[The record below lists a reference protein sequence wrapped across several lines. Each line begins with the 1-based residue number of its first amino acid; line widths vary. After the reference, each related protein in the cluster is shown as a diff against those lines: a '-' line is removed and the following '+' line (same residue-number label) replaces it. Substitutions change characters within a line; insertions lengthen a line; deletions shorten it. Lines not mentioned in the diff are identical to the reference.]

1 MKTRILTSVVG
12 IGILAAVLWWVHTP
26 VLPVAVG
33 LLAIIASW
41 EIFHAVGFG
50 TRDLYLLVPVA
61 VVDMMVM
68 LTAGETLQLIA
79 IPMVTLMAVYLAVCL
94 IRKSQ
99 EISFE
104 KLGSVVFFS
113 GVALLGFYSLRWFA
127 YALPADTYHQDA
139 VYFILLGLCFAWG
152 GDTGAYFIGRSFG
165 KHKLAPIVSPKKTVE
180 GAFGGVLG
188 SILGGLLL
196 TFIFRAAMGSETILA
211 ETGDWY
217 YLALVILGA
226 LASVLGMVGDLFASV
241 IKRQHQIKDYGH
253 LFPGHGGVMDRFD
266 SVLFIA
272 PLVSGAVRLALY
284 FGLF

>member
-12 IGILAAVLWWVHTP
+12 IGILAVVLWGVHTP
-26 VLPVAVG
+26 ILPVIVG
-33 LLAIIASW
+33 LIAIIASW
-41 EIFHAVGFG
+41 EAFHAVGFG
-50 TRDLYLLVPVA
+50 TKDLYLLLPVA
-61 VVDMMVM
+61 VVDMVVM

-79 IPMVTLMAVYLAVCL
+79 MPLVTLMAVYLACCL

-104 KLGSVVFFS
+104 KLGSVVFFG

-127 YALPADTYHQDA
+127 YALPAQTYHQDA

-152 GDTGAYFIGRSFG
+152 GDTGAYFIGRFFG

-188 SILGGLLL
+188 SVLAGLLL
-196 TFIFRAAMGSETILA
+196 TAIFKGVMGPNTILA
-211 ETGDWY
+211 ETEGWY
-217 YLALVILGA
+217 YLALVVLGVI
-226 LASVLGMVGDLFASV
+226 ASLLGMVGDLFASV
-241 IKRQHQIKDYGH
+241 IKRQHHIKDYGNI
-253 LFPGHGGVMDRFD
+253 FPGHGGVLDRFD

-272 PLVSGAVRLALY
+272 PLVAGAVRLALH

>member
-12 IGILAAVLWWVHTP
+12 IGILAVVLWGVHTP
-26 VLPVAVG
+26 ILPVIVG
-33 LLAIIASW
+33 LIAIIASW
-41 EIFHAVGFG
+41 EAFHAVGFG
-50 TRDLYLLVPVA
+50 TKDLYLLLPVA
-61 VVDMMVM
+61 VVDMVVM

-79 IPMVTLMAVYLAVCL
+79 MPLITLMAVYLACCL

-104 KLGSVVFFS
+104 KLGSVVFFG

-127 YALPADTYHQDA
+127 YALPAQTYHQDA

-152 GDTGAYFIGRSFG
+152 GDTGAYFIGRFFG

-188 SILGGLLL
+188 SVLAGLLL
-196 TFIFRAAMGSETILA
+196 TAIFKGVMGPNTILA
-211 ETGDWY
+211 ETEGWY
-217 YLALVILGA
+217 YLALVVLGVI
-226 LASVLGMVGDLFASV
+226 ASLLGMVGDLFASV
-241 IKRQHQIKDYGH
+241 IKRQHHIKDYGNI
-253 LFPGHGGVMDRFD
+253 FPGHGGVLDRFD

-272 PLVSGAVRLALY
+272 PLVAGAVRLALH